1 MALFAFKNKKNILFH
16 SLLIIYIAKHNN
28 MKIPENFTDFL
39 YWVKDRTENL
49 WSSEDWRE
57 HEFYGAKWQPL
68 TDQQIFEV
76 EEKYA
81 VKFNDEHREF
91 LKILHVID
99 KKEIIEYE
107 SENDEIISEEGIWLY
122 NWLENEE
129 EINERLHG
137 LSDWLYLDV
146 EGLNKVWLK
155 SWGKRPSSKEK
166 REEIF
171 QQWFSKI
178 PKLIPILGHRFV
190 VSDSNLKWNPV
201 ISMWGADIIVMGWDF
216 RTYLLNEIRSNL
228 GIYEDIFDEE
238 DQMFY
243 PELLPEVQ
251 EIFDE
256 NFKYDEKKD
265 VPYLKEMMLY
275 WSSGWSSFGLN
286 YHSENAKVHPIVKT
300 FIAEEE
306 N

>member
-1 MALFAFKNKKNILFH
+1 
-16 SLLIIYIAKHNN
+16 

-39 YWVKDRTENL
+39 YWIKDRTENI
-49 WSSEDWRE
+49 WSSEDWSE
-57 HEFYGAKWQPL
+57 HGFYGAKWQPL
-68 TDQQIFEV
+68 TDQQIDEV

-91 LKILHVID
+91 LKVLHAID

-107 SENDEIISEEGIWLY
+107 DEGKIITEESTFFY
-122 NWLENEE
+122 NWLKDDE
-129 EINERLHG
+129 EIRDRLYG
-137 LSDWLYLDV
+137 LSDWLYSDV

-155 SWGKRPSSKEK
+155 SWGKKPSSKEE
-166 REEIF
+166 RIEIF
-171 QQWFSKI
+171 RQWFLKI
-178 PKLIPILGHRFV
+178 PQLIPILGHRFV
-190 VSDSNLKWNPV
+190 VNEPNLKWQP
-201 ISMWGADIIVMGWDF
+201 ILSMWGSDIIVMGWDF

-228 GIYEDIFDEE
+228 GIYEDVFDEE

-256 NFKYDEKKD
+256 NFKYDETKD

-275 WSSGWSSFGLN
+275 WSSGWSSFGIS
-286 YHSENAKVHPIVKT
+286 YHPKEAKVHPIVKT

-306 N
+306 I